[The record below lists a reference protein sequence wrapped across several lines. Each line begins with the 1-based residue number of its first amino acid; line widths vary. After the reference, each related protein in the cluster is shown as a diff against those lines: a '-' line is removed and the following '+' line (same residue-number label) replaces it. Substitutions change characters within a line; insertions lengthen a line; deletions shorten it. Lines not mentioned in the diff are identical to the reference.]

1 MEKWINRL
9 IAEINET
16 ITVVIAKLNT
26 LSSNKE
32 DVSNKKTDLTSTS
45 NTHYPSVPA
54 VKAGLSDAVTESK
67 TYTDTKIS
75 ALDSKFIPKTEKGAS
90 NGVAELD
97 ASGKVPAAQL
107 PSYVDDVVDLVNIVT
122 TNPASGMVAGNKYY
136 NNTAKKIF
144 TASTATTGVS
154 SDPESDKIY
163 INMAD
168 NTTWRWSGTVMV
180 QLNAGLALGETA
192 STAYRGDRG
201 KIAYDHS
208 ISTGNPHNTQISQ
221 IPNLQSELDGKS
233 PKSHTHASATSTVA
247 GFVKL
252 GSDTVQTVAA
262 SNPTL
267 VANRTYPIQVNSAG
281 QMVVN
286 VDWQDNNTTYQAGT
300 VANLNATTPD
310 GTARLWAPN
319 VLKPWADS
327 RYVLLDDMGDPKT
340 SIPDWSAQLESQT
353 NF

>member
-9 IAEINET
+9 IAELNET
-16 ITVVIAKLNT
+16 ITAIILKLNT

-54 VKAGLSDAVTESK
+54 VKTGLTDAIAESN
-67 TYTDTKIS
+67 TYTDTKVS
-75 ALDSKFIPKTEKGAS
+75 ALDSKFIPKTEKGAN

-97 ASGKVPAAQL
+97 ASGKVPATQL

-122 TNPASGMVAGNKYY
+122 TNPTSGMVAGNKYY
-136 NNTAKKIF
+136 NSTTKKIF
-144 TASTATTGVS
+144 TASTATTGIA
-154 SDPESDKIY
+154 SDPEADKIY
-163 INMAD
+163 INMTN

-208 ISTGNPHNTQISQ
+208 QSTGNPHNTQISQ

-233 PKSHTHASATSTVA
+233 PTSHTHASATSTVP
-247 GFVKL
+247 GFVEL

-262 SNPTL
+262 SNPTS

-286 VDWQDNNTTYQAGT
+286 VGWVDNNTTYQAGT
-300 VANLNATTPD
+300 LANLNATTPD
-310 GTARLWAPN
+310 STARVWAPN
-319 VLKPWADS
+319 ILKPWADS

-340 SIPDWSAQLESQT
+340 SIPDWSAQLESQV

>member
-9 IAEINET
+9 ITEINET
-16 ITVVIAKLNT
+16 VLAIILKLNT
-26 LSSNKE
+26 LSSTKE
-32 DVSNKKTDLTSTS
+32 DISNKKTDLTSTS

-54 VKAGLSDAVTESK
+54 VKTGLIGAVTESN

-75 ALDSKFIPKTEKGAS
+75 ALDSKFIPKTEKGS
-90 NGVAELD
+90 INGVAQLD
-97 ASGKVPAAQL
+97 ASGKVPAVQL

-122 TNPASGMVAGNKYY
+122 TNPTSGMVAGNKYY
-136 NNTAKKIF
+136 NSATKKIF

-163 INMAD
+163 INTAD
-168 NTTWRWSGTVMV
+168 NTTWRWSGTAMV

-233 PKSHTHASATSTVA
+233 PTNHTHTSATSTVP

-252 GSDTVQTVAA
+252 SSDTVQTVAA
-262 SNPTL
+262 SNPTS
-267 VANRTYPIQVNSAG
+267 VANRTYPIQLNSAG

-286 VDWQDNNTTYQAGT
+286 VGWEDTNTTYQAGSA
-300 VANLNATTPD
+300 ANLNATTPD
-310 GTARLWAPN
+310 GIARLWAPN
-319 VLKPWADS
+319 VLKPWADG
-327 RYVLLDDMGDPKT
+327 RYVLLDEMGDPKT